1 MKTNKNMFWISLDIK
16 IANQLILN
24 RQRYLNCSSYKRRT
38 KLYKI
43 NNHRHQGL
51 TEYLRKNI
59 IRANTFIIILLMEQ
73 LGKARQK
80 NHQNMHIVMIIL
92 CKKAKMITQ
101 QAQLA

>member
-1 MKTNKNMFWISLDIK
+1 
-16 IANQLILN
+16 
-24 RQRYLNCSSYKRRT
+24 
-38 KLYKI
+38 
-43 NNHRHQGL
+43 
-51 TEYLRKNI
+51 
-59 IRANTFIIILLMEQ
+59 MEQ